1 MQFVLRF
8 FFFFFPSCF
17 NVLGFSNPKRAYKG
31 PLLTHCV
38 GALRLSL
45 GDKWHMFFLFFF
57 CSPCNFKRSRAFR
70 KLSFACVVRFCA
82 TSRWN
87 VLATHQL
94 LLFSSV
100 PQVSELLCNYVHCAL
115 SASIGC
121 ALPECDLLRSAACW
135 LQEVLQWFSSCQFV
149 AAEVVTS
156 AVLGPS
162 LAVPLR
168 SASMWPR
175 IDRPVNG
182 NASLLRWQK
191 CTIMLDFS
199 AEFDIACVWFWPRVC
214 SGFFWLWIGWKS
226 GKAVIGNEF
235 HWHSVGHLSIVYIN
249 NRKSSP
255 CSANAPPS

>member
-1 MQFVLRF
+1 MLSVSVELHDEMFLQRINYF
-8 FFFFFPSCF
+8 FSLMCHKFLNCYATMCIA
-17 NVLGFSNPKRAYKG
+17 RYR
-31 PLLTHCV
+31 
-38 GALRLSL
+38 LRLAVPCQNVICCGQQLVGFKKS
-45 GDKWHMFFLFFF
+45 
-57 CSPCNFKRSRAFR
+57 CSG
-70 KLSFACVVRFCA
+70 
-82 TSRWN
+82 
-87 VLATHQL
+87 
-94 LLFSSV
+94 SV
-100 PQVSELLCNYVHCAL
+100 
-115 SASIGC
+115 G
-121 ALPECDLLRSAACW
+121 
-135 LQEVLQWFSSCQFV
+135 FSSCQFV

-235 HWHSVGHLSIVYIN
+235 H
-249 NRKSSP
+249 
-255 CSANAPPS
+255 